1 MAREAGGQPYLH
13 VRVEGQQEQ
22 VILWDTRDV
31 TVGRHE
37 SQDVVVPDPE
47 VSREHARFRA
57 QSGKRFVEDLQTA
70 LGTTVNG
77 EPIKVH
83 ELSEGDVVRVG
94 CLEVRFGISETSMR
108 ATGHVRFASQLKGDV
123 LLDAPSDA
131 PPHGDTDP
139 DRGDASERTMLGVAL
154 DEALSSTPAA
164 ATAPERPV
172 ARALALD
179 GKLEDVGT
187 LGSQEFEILLGR
199 SGDVRDLD
207 AELAAEAAGEDPNEE
222 TMRIGGLATG
232 QQDHL
237 EGIAPDALRL
247 ELVIEGATPK
257 LRALVDAL
265 GGDPLDIGS
274 LRLRFRNRDGV

>member
-1 MAREAGGQPYLH
+1 MARDAAGQPYLH

-57 QSGKRFVEDLQTA
+57 QSGRRFVEDLQTA
-70 LGTTVNG
+70 LGTRVNG

-83 ELSEGDVVRVG
+83 ELADGDVVRVG
-94 CLEVRFGISETSMR
+94 CLELRFGIAEKPMR
-108 ATGHVRFASQLKGDV
+108 AVGHVRFASQLKSNGI
-123 LLDAPSDA
+123 SDA
-131 PPHGDTDP
+131 PPRGDTDP
-139 DRGDASERTMLGVAL
+139 SLAADASERTMLGFEP
-154 DEALSSTPAA
+154 DEELASTPAA
-164 ATAPERPV
+164 STSPERPV

-179 GKLEDVGT
+179 GRLEEVGS
-187 LGSQEFEILLGR
+187 LGSEEFEILLGR

-207 AELAAEAAGEDPNEE
+207 AELAAEAAGEDPNEQ
-222 TMRIGGLATG
+222 TMRVDGLATA
-232 QQDHL
+232 QQSRLD
-237 EGIAPDALRL
+237 GIAPDALRV

-257 LRALVDAL
+257 LRALLDAL
-265 GGDPLDIGS
+265 GGQPLDVGS
-274 LRLRFRNRDGV
+274 LRVTFRNGDGL

>member
-1 MAREAGGQPYLH
+1 MARETGGQPYLH

-57 QSGKRFVEDLQTA
+57 QGGKRFVEDLQTA

-77 EPIKVH
+77 EAIKVH
-83 ELSEGDVVRVG
+83 ELAEGDVVQVG
-94 CLEVRFGISETSMR
+94 CLEVRFGISENSMR
-108 ATGHVRFASQLKGDV
+108 AAGHVRFASQLKGDV
-123 LLDAPSDA
+123 LLGAPSDA
-131 PPHGDTDP
+131 PPHGNTDP
-139 DRGDASERTMLGVAL
+139 PESDASERTMLGVAL
-154 DEALSSTPAA
+154 DEALGGAPAA

-179 GKLEDVGT
+179 GQLEDVGT
-187 LGSQEFEILLGR
+187 LGAEEFEILLGR

-207 AELAAEAAGEDPNEE
+207 AELAAEAEGEDPNEQ
-222 TMRIGGLATG
+222 TMRVGGLATG
-232 QQDHL
+232 QHQHL

-257 LRALVDAL
+257 LRAVIDAL
-265 GGDPLDIGS
+265 GGDPLDVGS
-274 LRLRFRNRDGV
+274 LRLRIRNGDGL